1 MENNIA
7 TIDKKMWVINIA
19 LFCLL
24 AYYMTVLVCLS
35 DIGIRLNRNK
45 KSVFENVFA
54 EPSKHDNKTRI
65 F

>member
-35 DIGIRLNRNK
+35 DIGIR
-45 KSVFENVFA
+45 
-54 EPSKHDNKTRI
+54 
-65 F
+65 